1 MQFSL
6 RNLILVTTTVAFC
19 LVFAGRDANKG
30 SVVVDQQ
37 SEQFIYSWLG
47 EQGINDYESYSS
59 SGVTHFYFLDAN
71 QRSSIEDSI
80 ERDALVKGYSFK
92 IIHRTYLPPFSSVR
106 IVNPEASLSSN
117 D

>member
-6 RNLILVTTTVAFC
+6 RNLILVTTTLAVC
-19 LVFAGRDANKG
+19 LVFAERDANKG

-37 SEQFIYSWLG
+37 NEQFIYSWLG
-47 EQGINDYESYSS
+47 EQGINAYESYSS
-59 SGVTHFYFLDAN
+59 SGVTHFYFLDAI
-71 QRSSIEDSI
+71 QRSSIEDAI

-106 IVNPEASLSSN
+106 IVNPEASVSSN